1 MKKFGIMFVGL
12 LVALGVTAATFAGWT
27 DQLVINGSV
36 ATGELDLQF
45 TSCSCSDNENIY
57 NVGVPAC
64 AIKPGGK
71 EANITVSNSYPG
83 YVATCSL
90 VISNVGTIP
99 AKITALTVNNPN
111 SEISVGLSG
120 VSVGDII
127 PVPGTKT
134 LTVTNTVNDNAQE
147 ETTYT
152 YTITIDA
159 GQFNQ

>member
-1 MKKFGIMFVGL
+1 MRLRDYNFNAKAFK
-12 LVALGVTAATFAGWT
+12 ATT
-27 DQLVINGSV
+27 
-36 ATGELDLQF
+36 
-45 TSCSCSDNENIY
+45 
-57 NVGVPAC
+57 
-64 AIKPGGK
+64 
-71 EANITVSNSYPG
+71 G
-83 YVATCSL
+83 YVATCSM
-90 VISNVGTIP
+90 VISNLGTIP

-134 LTVTNTVNDNAQE
+134 LTVTNTVNNNAQE